1 MTIESISTV
10 LFLGVAIVSYSG
22 FWYLWSSTTSDLIS
36 KRFYSKSVGLFFIL
50 VLILLPIYLISIVAM
65 AIAAGVG
72 IGAWG
77 ALLYHSHKIKREE
90 KEKSWK
96 THS

>member
-1 MTIESISTV
+1 MTIESLSTV
-10 LFLGVAIVSYSG
+10 IFLGVAIISYAG
-22 FWYLWSSTTSDLIS
+22 FWYLWSSTTSPLIS
-36 KRFYSKSVGLFFIL
+36 KAFYSKSVGLFIL
-50 VLILLPIYLISIVAM
+50 LALILYPIYLISIVAM
-65 AIAAGVG
+65 AIGAGIG

-90 KEKSWK
+90 RERTWK

>member
-10 LFLGVAIVSYSG
+10 VFLGVAIISYAG
-22 FWYLWSSTTSDLIS
+22 FWYLWSSTTSLLIS
-36 KRFYSKSVGLFFIL
+36 KRFYSKSVGLFLIL
-50 VLILLPIYLISIVAM
+50 VLILYPIYLISILAM
-65 AIAAGVG
+65 AIVAGLG

-90 KEKSWK
+90 KEKLWK